1 MKAILCTQYGPP
13 ESLTVA
19 DIPEPSPAPGE
30 VKIRVRAAAL
40 NFFDTLIIQG
50 KYQFKPDFPFSPGAE
65 FAGEVMAVGEGVSG
79 FKAGDRVAGFS
90 GWGACREVLCA
101 PQEKV
106 VHVPDAL
113 SDESAAGLFV
123 TYGTTMHALRQ
134 RGELRPGET
143 LCVLG
148 AAGGT
153 GLSAIEIGALM
164 GARVIACASS
174 DDKLALCK
182 AHGAH
187 DLINYTTENFSAALK
202 KITEGRGIDVMYD
215 PVGGDF
221 AEPAVRAMAWKGR
234 YLVIGFAAGDIPK
247 IPLNLTLLKGCDI
260 RGVFWGAFVEKEP
273 QAHQDNLRQL
283 MAWAG
288 EGKLRVH
295 VGQTFPPEKI
305 ADALGVLARR
315 EATGKLVIR
324 F

>member
-1 MKAILCTQYGPP
+1 MKAILCTAYGPP
-13 ESLTVA
+13 ESLTIA
-19 DIPEPSPAPGE
+19 DIPEPQPAPGE

-65 FAGEVMAVGEGVSG
+65 FAGEIVAVGDGVSG
-79 FKAGDRVAGFS
+79 FVPGQRVAGFS
-90 GWGACREVLCA
+90 GWGACRAMICMPAHKL
-101 PQEKV
+101 
-106 VHVPDAL
+106 VHVPDTLA
-113 SDESAAGLFV
+113 DESAAGLFV
-123 TYGTTMHALRQ
+123 TYGTTMHGLRQ
-134 RGELRPGET
+134 RGELKAGET

-174 DDKLALCK
+174 DEKLALCK

-187 DLINYTTENFSAALK
+187 DLINYETENFSAALK
-202 KITEGRGIDVMYD
+202 KLTGGKGVDVMYD

-273 QAHQDNLRQL
+273 EAHGENLRQL
-283 MAWAG
+283 MQWAG
-288 EGKLRVH
+288 AGKLRVH
-295 VGQTFPPEKI
+295 VGQTFPPDQI
-305 ADALGVLARR
+305 AAALGVLARR
-315 EATGKLVIR
+315 EATGKLVIT